1 MVVIIQIVEHEKGT
15 DVFIFLLFLTLKE
28 TKPRPPAHPIP
39 NDDDEGG
46 DDGDD
51 DNDDAYDDDDSGT
64 TTSTSTNTD
73 SSTTTAPPT
82 TTTLTTRP
90 VIMSKFMSV

>member
-39 NDDDEGG
+39 NDDD

-90 VIMSKFMSV
+90 MITSKFMSV